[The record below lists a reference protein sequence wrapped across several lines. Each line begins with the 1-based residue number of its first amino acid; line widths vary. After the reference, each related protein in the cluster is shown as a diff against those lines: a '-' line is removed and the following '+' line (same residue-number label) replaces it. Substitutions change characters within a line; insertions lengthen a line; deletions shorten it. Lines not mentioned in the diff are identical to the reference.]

1 MNQQMF
7 PVFLGLMIGSTAAW
21 FFLSKRLYDQ
31 LKNHHPD
38 IFESLG
44 CPEPVVKRR
53 GDSNILVIRF
63 ILYDYKRQT
72 DDPSLLRLCE
82 GLRYI
87 LLIFAICLL
96 GCAVLLVNFM
106 LA

>member
-7 PVFLGLMIGSTAAW
+7 PVFLGLMIVSTTAW
-21 FFLSKRLYDQ
+21 FFLSKRLLDQ
-31 LKNHHPD
+31 LKNQHPG

-44 CPEPVVKRR
+44 SPKPVVKRR
-53 GDSNILVIRF
+53 ADTNILIIRF
-63 ILYDYKRQT
+63 ILHDYKRQT
-72 DDPSLLRLCE
+72 DDPSLHRLCE

-96 GCAVLLVNFM
+96 GCAVLLVNFT

>member
-1 MNQQMF
+1 MF
-7 PVFLGLMIGSTAAW
+7 PVFLGLMIVSTTAW
-21 FFLSKRLYDQ
+21 FFLSKRLYEH
-31 LKNHHPD
+31 LKNQHPD

-44 CPEPVVKRR
+44 SPEPAVKRR
-53 GDSNILVIRF
+53 GNSNILVIRF
-63 ILYDYKRQT
+63 ILHDYKQQT

-96 GCAVLLVNFM
+96 GCVVILVDFT